1 MPHVT
6 LPKPR
11 GSAGR
16 RCVLMASTTSGD
28 WRAGSALPPR
38 TGRSDRAHAPR
49 FSPRENSARATPRFR
64 GLSPTRKTAR
74 SVSVNRPFGRLLP
87 ANGAYLRNRHIPC
100 EGSARLLRFVAG
112 SGKRWLRQ
120 GRQPEQLAVV
130 VTRQIARQLLELGG
144 IKALVF
150 AHFSQ
155 FGRAEQ
161 NLPAQVVVLVF
172 FGENPLN
179 GPLLSLLGLNLVL
192 DSRRLEE
199 GTRLAMTE
207 QPMPLFLI
215 VADHDQ
221 GFFSVEGPMTDDRPW
236 QNAARHARDQLG
248 SRIWVRAGRRGS
260 ERPCR

>member
-144 IKALVF
+144 
-150 AHFSQ
+150 
-155 FGRAEQ
+155 
-161 NLPAQVVVLVF
+161 N
-172 FGENPLN
+172 
-179 GPLLSLLGLNLVL
+179 
-192 DSRRLEE
+192 SRRLEE